1 MAFSDDTTG
10 IDSVARPMSATQEED
25 RYVFT
30 SFSESLKTISFFVLF
45 FVTFML
51 LKKLIFR

>member
-10 IDSVARPMSATQEED
+10 IDSVARPTSATQEED

-30 SFSESLKTISFFVLF
+30 SFSGSINFFCFKHFFVLF
-45 FVTFML
+45 L
-51 LKKLIFR
+51 

>member
-30 SFSESLKTISFFVLF
+30 SFSESLKTISCFVLF
-45 FVTFML
+45 FVAFML
-51 LKKLIFR
+51 